1 MPSLTSPDREA
12 FWRSLLAHR
21 EATKLTVVAVCK
33 EAGVSLASF
42 FYWQRKLIGARRPRG
57 QDAPR
62 EVPLVPV
69 RIVDDRAAE
78 ITLETPG
85 GIRVCVP
92 PGCDEATLQRVLQ
105 VVLRICPE
113 NASC

>member
-1 MPSLTSPDREA
+1 MSSVISPDREA
-12 FWRSLLAHR
+12 FWRNLLAHR
-21 EATKLTVVAVCK
+21 EAAKLTVFAVCK

-42 FYWQRKLIGARRPRG
+42 FSWQRKLNGARRPR
-57 QDAPR
+57 DPVAPQ
-62 EVPLVPV
+62 EVLLVPV
-69 RIVDDRAAE
+69 RIVDDRAAA

-85 GIRVCVP
+85 GIRGCVP

>member
-1 MPSLTSPDREA
+1 MPSRTSPDREA
-12 FWRSLLAHR
+12 FWRNLIAHR
-21 EATKLTVVAVCK
+21 ETAKLTVVEVCK

-42 FYWQRKLIGARRPRG
+42 FYWQRKFLGTRGRRGRRP
-57 QDAPR
+57 AH
-62 EVPLVPV
+62 ESPLVPV
-69 RIVDDRAAE
+69 RIVDDRVGE

-92 PGCDEATLQRVLQ
+92 QGCDEATLQRVLR
-105 VVLRICPE
+105 VVLGLSRE